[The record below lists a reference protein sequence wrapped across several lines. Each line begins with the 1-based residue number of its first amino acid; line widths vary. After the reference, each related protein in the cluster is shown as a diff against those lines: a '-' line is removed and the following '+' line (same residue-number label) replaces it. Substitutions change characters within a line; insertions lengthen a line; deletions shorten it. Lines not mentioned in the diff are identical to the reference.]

1 MGPGAADI
9 AQVVSEIRERVPDL
23 PSPPSLEPEQARFR
37 LFDSVTTFLKN
48 ASRLQPLVIILDD
61 LHWAD
66 KPSLLLLQ
74 FLARELKDASI
85 LVVGT
90 YRDIE
95 LGRQHPLS
103 QTLGELSRQGLSA
116 RIILRRLTEPD
127 VARFIEMTAGIRPSD
142 KLVRTVYEQTEGN
155 PFFLGEIVRL
165 LVVEGQL
172 EHPESSLFHLA
183 HPRGRPRK

>member
-1 MGPGAADI
+1 M
-9 AQVVSEIRERVPDL
+9 
-23 PSPPSLEPEQARFR
+23 
-37 LFDSVTTFLKN
+37 TTFLKN
-48 ASRLQPLVIILDD
+48 ASRLKPLVVILDD

-74 FLARELKDASI
+74 FLARELKEASI
-85 LVVGT
+85 LVIGT

-116 RIILRRLTEPD
+116 RIILRGLTEPD
-127 VARFIEMTAGIRPSD
+127 VARFIEMTTGIEPSE
-142 KLVRTVYEQTEGN
+142 KLVSTVYQQTEGN
-155 PFFLGEIVRL
+155 PFFLNEIVRL

-172 EHPESSLFHLA
+172 ERPQSKHSIGHTHP
-183 HPRGRPRK
+183 